1 MGKDKLSIQTK
12 FFNKMIY
19 LVFISIG
26 LWCFVW
32 IYDETSTFKSE
43 AESLRL
49 EYVESQKNMIKN
61 QVTNVVNDINNLRE
75 EAEQELKRT
84 IIDQVNQAHQITS
97 NIYQQNYGSKKL
109 PEIKKMIK
117 DALRPVR
124 FSDGRGYYF
133 AVSMDGIEQLYPVR
147 PEFEGKNLIG
157 LQDSKGSFV
166 IQEEIKTIKQS
177 GEGFVKSFWTKPD
190 EDPIVRFPKITF
202 VKLFKPLDWYIGTGD
217 YLDDFVKKLQKKA
230 LISIAKLRFET
241 EGYFFGSTYQG
252 DSLFSNGKITIG
264 SGNIWNLTDP
274 AGVKIIQEQKK
285 AAENPKGGFVY
296 YSWNKLNTSKLSPK
310 VSYVRGIH
318 DWEWTIGA
326 GVYLDTIEQTILVKK
341 AALMSGLK
349 KRIIRTIWI
358 LAGLLCLIYFWS
370 KRISNQIENS
380 VETFLSFLNKAATE
394 SVTINPDN
402 IQLMEFREIAISTN
416 KMLKDRMQSENKLL
430 ESEERFRRLAE
441 NAKDMI
447 YRMSLPEGLYEYVS
461 PASINVFGYTPEEF
475 IKTPLLI
482 QNAIHPDWRDYFN
495 EQWKALLDGNMPPT
509 YEYQIVHGKTKGT
522 RWLHQRNVLISNDEG
537 QSVAIEGI
545 VTDITE
551 RKKAEEEKIK
561 AQKIAGEQKKLA
573 LVGQVAGKMAHDFNN
588 ILGIIL
594 GNTELTLLDCQEPET
609 RKTLE
614 LIFEQT
620 IRGKNLTKNLVAFA
634 KDQEPKQEFFMIN
647 EKMDLVVNLLKKDLE
662 GIEVIK
668 EEKAGIPELLADPG
682 MIEHALV
689 NLLQNSIH
697 ALSMV
702 EHPRITV
709 KTYSRDDSICFEI
722 EDNGCGIPKEH
733 LESIYEPSFTLKG
746 NKDVTDS
753 YKSNVKGTG
762 YGMANV
768 KKYVEQHKG
777 NISVESEVGVGA
789 TFTIC
794 LPIIKKELTTK
805 EKAELKKEIT
815 QFEKCILLIE
825 DETAISDVQYRILT
839 SEPCN
844 HKVDV
849 AHNGQMAKDLF
860 ERNIYD
866 FVSLDYVLPGG
877 INGMDV
883 YHHIRKTNQ
892 TVPVLFIS
900 GNIEFLESIKEL
912 KQKDAYI
919 DHLSKPCQNK
929 DYVNGINKLLEKTLA
944 EQ

>member
-217 YLDDFVKKLQKKA
+217 YLDDFVKKLQ
-230 LISIAKLRFET
+230 
-241 EGYFFGSTYQG
+241 
-252 DSLFSNGKITIG
+252 
-264 SGNIWNLTDP
+264 
-274 AGVKIIQEQKK
+274 
-285 AAENPKGGFVY
+285 
-296 YSWNKLNTSKLSPK
+296 
-310 VSYVRGIH
+310 
-318 DWEWTIGA
+318 
-326 GVYLDTIEQTILVKK
+326 KK

-860 ERNIYD
+860 ERNTYD
-866 FVSLDYVLPGG
+866 FVSLDYMLPGK